1 MGLEILCKKC
11 GSPNIGELE
20 FTNQYLFCHNCGSV
34 INMEGTPLPI
44 QRESDQSKQA
54 EFQNPQTAEVGG
66 KPSTT
71 PMPLMVGF
79 VPEDKLGLALTS
91 VQKNAGLRSLLEI
104 ADEIDQLLLLTD
116 EQDSDSLALRK
127 LKRAL
132 TRKQLVQ
139 VREEIAMLQKA
150 VQVEMGEDYWR
161 WNWK

>member
-20 FTNQYLFCHNCGSV
+20 FTNQYLFCHNCESV
-34 INMEGTPLPI
+34 INMDGTPLPI

-79 VPEDKLGLALTS
+79 VPADKLGLALTS

-139 VREEIAMLQKA
+139 VREEIATLQKA
-150 VQVEMGEDYWR
+150 VQVDMGEDYWR
-161 WNWK
+161 WSWE

>member
-1 MGLEILCKKC
+1 MSLNFLCERC
-11 GSPNIGELE
+11 GSPNIGAIDCSLE
-20 FTNQYLFCHNCGSV
+20 YCYCQNCNSIIRMVEKPFANQQEF
-34 INMEGTPLPI
+34 EK
-44 QRESDQSKQA
+44 SKPV

-79 VPEDKLGLALTS
+79 VPADKLGPALTS

-132 TRKQLVQ
+132 IRKHLVQ
-139 VREEIAMLQKA
+139 VLEEISTLQKA
-150 VQVEMGEDYWR
+150 VQAEMGEDYWR
-161 WNWK
+161 WSWK

>member
-1 MGLEILCKKC
+1 MGLEILCEKC

-20 FTNQYLFCHNCGSV
+20 FSREYLFCHNCQSV

>member
-1 MGLEILCKKC
+1 MSLNFLCERC
-11 GSPNIGELE
+11 GSPNIGEVDCSLE
-20 FTNQYLFCHNCGSV
+20 YCYCQNCNSIIRMVEKPFANQ
-34 INMEGTPLPI
+34 
-44 QRESDQSKQA
+44 Q

-79 VPEDKLGLALTS
+79 VPADKLGLALTS

-127 LKRAL
+127 L
-132 TRKQLVQ
+132 
-139 VREEIAMLQKA
+139 
-150 VQVEMGEDYWR
+150 
-161 WNWK
+161 

>member
-1 MGLEILCKKC
+1 MGLEILCEKC

-20 FTNQYLFCHNCGSV
+20 FTNQYLFCHNCQSV
-34 INMEGTPLPI
+34 INMDGTPLPI

-54 EFQNPQTAEVGG
+54 EFQNPKTAEVGG

-79 VPEDKLGLALTS
+79 VPADKLGLALTS

-139 VREEIAMLQKA
+139 VREEIATLQKA

>member
-1 MGLEILCKKC
+1 MGLEILCEKC
-11 GSPNIGELE
+11 GSHNIGELE
-20 FTNQYLFCHNCGSV
+20 FASQYLFCHNCESV
-34 INMEGTPLPI
+34 INMDGTPLPI
-44 QRESDQSKQA
+44 QRESDQSKQV

-79 VPEDKLGLALTS
+79 VPADKLGLALTS

-139 VREEIAMLQKA
+139 VREEIATLQKA

>member
-1 MGLEILCKKC
+1 MGFIPLCFKC
-11 GSPNIGELE
+11 GSNELRPVSRDYKYLRCKCCGLIIENPEKFLAIHKE
-20 FTNQYLFCHNCGSV
+20 FE
-34 INMEGTPLPI
+34 M
-44 QRESDQSKQA
+44 SKQA
-54 EFQNPQTAEVGG
+54 EFQNPQTAEVGD
-66 KPSTT
+66 KPSAT
-71 PMPLMVGF
+71 PTPLMVGF
-79 VPEDKLGLALTS
+79 VPADKIGLALTS

-139 VREEIAMLQKA
+139 VREEIATLQKA

>member
-1 MGLEILCKKC
+1 MGLEILCEKC
-11 GSPNIGELE
+11 GSPNIGGLE
-20 FTNQYLFCHNCGSV
+20 FTCEYLFCHNCGSV
-34 INMEGTPLPI
+34 IKMDGTPLAI
-44 QRESDQSKQA
+44 QQGSDLSKQA

-79 VPEDKLGLALTS
+79 VPADKLGLALTS

-104 ADEIDQLLLLTD
+104 VDEIDQLLLLTD

-139 VREEIAMLQKA
+139 VREEIATLQKA

>member
-20 FTNQYLFCHNCGSV
+20 FTSQYLFCHNCESV
-34 INMEGTPLPI
+34 INMDGTHLPI

-71 PMPLMVGF
+71 LTPLMVGF
-79 VPEDKLGLALTS
+79 VPTDKLELALTS
-91 VQKNAGLRSLLEI
+91 VQKNAGIRSLLEI

-139 VREEIAMLQKA
+139 VREEIATLQKA

-161 WNWK
+161 WNLK